1 MKGSEIMKPRTQR
14 EQELINSGLLEAVKM
29 QYRNVNHNI
38 PDKYFLLIADYIDSI
53 GQLDFE
59 GGLYLDP
66 VKVAQSLP
74 SVLTEI
80 VDANLSGIHGRTDGT
95 KISMNQY
102 LDYETN
108 KLYFFHELT
117 HALQTKKINN
127 QEQCSF
133 YNGNTGMFLTE
144 GATQFTAEILYH
156 LSNGTNIQYRQQP
169 NTVRGHAEHTPYS
182 PLSEYQLNGN
192 ILMLLSSSLG
202 IPLNQLLALG
212 YRTDGRDLLKDMYE
226 VFPEN
231 VGKFEEFMLDL
242 EKIYS
247 IDKLIIAGYGN
258 QLQGDPVN
266 IEMQN
271 GYKFA
276 GNVQTQGDLINKV
289 ERELA
294 ASFIANNDT
303 NYVLQNYERVAMCLT
318 TPELK
323 QQFMSAINE
332 LSMYQNQDNM
342 EHTSSGPRR

>member
-1 MKGSEIMKPRTQR
+1 MKSRTER
-14 EQELINSGLLEAVKM
+14 EQELLNSGLVDSIKGLF
-29 QYRNVNHNI
+29 RNSNVNI
-38 PDKYFLLIADYIDSI
+38 PDKYYLLLADYIDSI
-53 GQLDFE
+53 GQLDYE
-59 GGLYLDP
+59 GGLYLEP

-80 VDANLSGIHGRTDGT
+80 VDANLNGIHGRTDGT
-95 KISMNQY
+95 KITMNQY

-117 HALQTKKINN
+117 HALQTRNLGN
-127 QEQCSF
+127 QEECSF

-156 LSNGTNIQYRQQP
+156 LSNGTNIQYRQQY
-169 NTVRGHAEHTPYS
+169 NTVRGHSEHTTYS

-212 YRTDGRDLLKDMYE
+212 FRADGRDLLKDMYE
-226 VFPEN
+226 IFPDN
-231 VGKFEEFMLDL
+231 AGKFEEFMLDL

-258 QLQGDPVN
+258 QLQGNSVN

-271 GYKFA
+271 GYQFA
-276 GNVQTQGDLINKV
+276 GNIQLQGELINKV

-303 NYVLQNYERVAMCLT
+303 DYVLQNYEKVALNLT

-323 QQFMSAINE
+323 QQFMNAINE
-332 LSMYQNQDNM
+332 LFMVKSQENIDQI
-342 EHTSSGPRR
+342 SSGPRR